1 MFVLYFI
8 LIGYEKTEA
17 GMKKLIL
24 VLNVI
29 FMAAV
34 VNAAEYDYGV
44 KEACYNPQTSLWAT
58 KKQTD
63 NDICLTYRGYV
74 GSGGFSEY
82 RYQDGKLAIGPVTN
96 IEFITEGN
104 FIGINSHDL
113 KFVKY
118 LYNDGQVKSVFLTEE
133 EVQKLYPDYEIVKIS
148 QFKDNELTIS
158 KKIFTKKKVL
168 LLNDTR
174 DSFYKYTY
182 KPAGVNS
189 SGIKPFVKISQYMLR
204 INFADSVNVD
214 FSGVS

>member
-1 MFVLYFI
+1 
-8 LIGYEKTEA
+8 
-17 GMKKLIL
+17 MKKIILLIFAIVFTL
-24 VLNVI
+24 S
-29 FMAAV
+29 V
-34 VNAAEYDYGV
+34 VNAADYDYGV
-44 KEACYNPQTSLWAT
+44 KEACYNPQTSLWAA

-63 NDICLTYRGYV
+63 NDVCLTYRGYV

-96 IEFITEGN
+96 IEFITDGN

-118 LYNDGQVKSVFLTEE
+118 LYNDGQIKSVFLTED
-133 EVQKLYPDYEIVKIS
+133 EVQKLYPDYEIVKNA

-182 KPAGVNS
+182 KPASVNR
-189 SGIKPFVKISQYMLR
+189 SGIKQFIKISHPGKIVFSHYGVDTEIFPALKIHVKNKLR
-204 INFADSVNVD
+204 
-214 FSGVS
+214 G